1 MAKGIL
7 VGFGILI
14 LSLCSII
21 IPIAHFVTVP
31 GGPFFAGFV
40 GIGHVKKSSDSYGI
54 KGMKFGSL
62 LGLFVLLV
70 TGIAA
75 AVVMLTLDTSPKVT
89 VIMWFG
95 VTVFTLYT
103 GSMATL
109 GAMYSSM
116 RAGRTADRIADPLTE
131 EPGVAER

>member
-1 MAKGIL
+1 MAKGLL

-31 GGPFFAGFV
+31 GGPFFAGFL
-40 GIGHVKKSSDSYGI
+40 GIGHVKESSDSYGI
-54 KGMKFGSL
+54 KGMKFGAL

-70 TGIAA
+70 AGIAA
-75 AVVMLTLDTSPKVT
+75 AVVMLTLNPGQKITA
-89 VIMWFG
+89 IMWFG
-95 VTVFTLYT
+95 VIVFTLYT

-116 RAGRTADRIADPLTE
+116 RADRTPDPITE
-131 EPGVAER
+131 ETAPVER

>member
-1 MAKGIL
+1 MIKGIL
-7 VGFGILI
+7 VGFGIVI

-40 GIGHVKKSSDSYGI
+40 GIGHVKESSDSYGI

-70 TGIAA
+70 AGLAA
-75 AVVMLTLDTSPKVT
+75 AVVMLLLDPSEKIT

-95 VTVFTLYT
+95 VIVFTLYT

-116 RAGRTADRIADPLTE
+116 RADRTADPTTE
-131 EPGVAER
+131 ETATVER

>member
-1 MAKGIL
+1 MVKGIL

-40 GIGHVKKSSDSYGI
+40 GIGHVKESSDSYGI

-62 LGLFVLLV
+62 FGLFVLLV
-70 TGIAA
+70 SGITA
-75 AVVMLTLDTSPKVT
+75 AVVTLLLDPSQKIT

-95 VTVFTLYT
+95 VIVFTLYT
-103 GSMATL
+103 GSMAAL
-109 GAMYSSM
+109 GAMYSAI
-116 RAGRTADRIADPLTE
+116 RAVRAADPINDS
-131 EPGVAER
+131 AAN

>member
-70 TGIAA
+70 AGIAA

-116 RAGRTADRIADPLTE
+116 RADRTADRIADPLTE

>member
-7 VGFGILI
+7 VGFSILI
-14 LSLCSII
+14 LSLFSII

-40 GIGHVKKSSDSYGI
+40 GIGHVKESSASYGI

-62 LGLFVLLV
+62 LGLLVLLV
-70 TGIAA
+70 SGIAA
-75 AVVMLTLDTSPKVT
+75 VLVMLIFDPSQKIT
-89 VIMWFG
+89 VIMWLG
-95 VTVFTLYT
+95 VIVFTLYT

-116 RAGRTADRIADPLTE
+116 RADRTLDLKTE
-131 EPGVAER
+131 GDCAS

>member
-1 MAKGIL
+1 MVKGIL

-116 RAGRTADRIADPLTE
+116 RADRTADRIADPLTE